1 MSSIR
6 AEASLSSLPTIRD
19 YVLSTARQAGIKGE
33 VPPKLDLVLEE
44 VLVNVASHAYGSSHG
59 EVEVECSVQDNPGSE
74 SRTFCL
80 EMRDWGTYFDP
91 LETDAPDTTS
101 NIDERPIGGLGL
113 LLVTTLTD
121 LCSYTRQGDM
131 NVLTLCFNV

>member
-1 MSSIR
+1 MSTIR
-6 AEASLSSLPTIRD
+6 AKADLSSLPTSRD
-19 YVLSTARQAGIKGE
+19 YVLSTARQAGITGE

-44 VLVNVASHAYGSSHG
+44 VLVNVASHAYGSGRG
-59 EVEVECSVQDNPGSE
+59 EVEVECMVQDNPDSG

-80 EMRDWGTYFDP
+80 ELRDWGTYFDP
-91 LETDAPDTTS
+91 LEADTPDTTA

-121 LCSYTRQGDM
+121 HCSYTRQGDM
-131 NVLTLCFNV
+131 NILTLCFNV